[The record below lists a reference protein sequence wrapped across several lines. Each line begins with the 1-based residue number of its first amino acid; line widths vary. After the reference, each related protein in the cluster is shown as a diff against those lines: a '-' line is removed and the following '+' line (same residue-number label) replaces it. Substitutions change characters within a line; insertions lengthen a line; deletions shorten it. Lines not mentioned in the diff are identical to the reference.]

1 MKPANKDLNLDECR
15 VPLDENDDPKNWH
28 SNRDKKEYKKS
39 RRSDAPPASG
49 CYDKKLIVVGW
60 RTVLSN
66 VQSLMLFFFVYPH
79 TDGELN
85 DREYDD

>member
-1 MKPANKDLNLDECR
+1 MSKIIINYPNA
-15 VPLDENDDPKNWH
+15 V
-28 SNRDKKEYKKS
+28 DKKEYKKS
-39 RRSDAPPASG
+39 RRSYAPPASG
-49 CYDKKLIVVGW
+49 CYDKKLIVVCW

-79 TDGELN
+79 TDGELD